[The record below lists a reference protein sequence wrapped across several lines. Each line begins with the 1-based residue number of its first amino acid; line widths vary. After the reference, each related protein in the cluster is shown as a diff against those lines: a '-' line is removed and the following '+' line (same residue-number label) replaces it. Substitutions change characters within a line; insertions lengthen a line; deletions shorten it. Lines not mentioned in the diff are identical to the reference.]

1 VAYKNK
7 RIPRKNWR
15 EEYKKEVEKE
25 LKDLEEKYKV
35 INRLQNEGIKM
46 LLSPDASS
54 KYMMTGCNMVS
65 EMDLLKKANLTNFEI
80 LQMTT
85 SNFSD
90 FFKENYGVLK
100 TGKDADFII
109 LDENPLENLQT
120 IKQVKGLYYNQIF
133 ISETELTALK
143 SKLLETTEKK

>member
-1 VAYKNK
+1 MAYKNK

-35 INRLQNEGIKM
+35 INRLQNEGTKK

-143 SKLLETTEKK
+143 SKLLETTEKI

>member
-1 VAYKNK
+1 MAYKNK

-120 IKQVKGLYYNQIF
+120 IKQVKGLYYNQLF
-133 ISETELTALK
+133 ISETEITTLK
-143 SKLLETTEKK
+143 NKL

>member
-1 VAYKNK
+1 MAYKNK

>member
-1 VAYKNK
+1 MAYKNK

-120 IKQVKGLYYNQIF
+120 IKQVKGLYYNQLF
-133 ISETELTALK
+133 ISETEITTLK
-143 SKLLETTEKK
+143 NKLLETTEIK

>member
-1 VAYKNK
+1 M
-7 RIPRKNWR
+7 
-15 EEYKKEVEKE
+15 
-25 LKDLEEKYKV
+25 
-35 INRLQNEGIKM
+35 QNEGIKM